1 MGNTKKVQVHYNGRV
16 SPGRKQVLNNAI
28 KHSPFKG
35 SYPDDWNYTYELMEE
50 GKGYAPPGDGWL
62 IIFTYYLIHHE
73 SKNSSKSSK
82 SSSSSS
88 SKSSKSSSSKSSKG
102 SSKSSSK
109 SSSKGSSKGSN
120 KGSSA
125 SNKAK
130 QDKKKADTA
139 KKDKNFMLWLK
150 YSYFNDSQ
158 ASDADWQAGKTGE
171 EIPDSKINE
180 WKAEYDKALKN
191 TQGKNKT
198 AKVNSLLASAKE
210 KGGNSGREQCKAQVT
225 DEKKKEDIE
234 KDEEGTWDNNGG
246 FKNTEKELKRVPQYY
261 VMGADGNVKRVLTDK
276 ELERLKKAE
285 IDPSTGQPVFT
296 LGGSNVI
303 VVQQS
308 NGDFVLLVKDEID
321 DINAN
326 LANID
331 NQIAQ
336 LNKTESEAWE
346 GDEYISETELIE
358 ENITAFDP
366 RLGRF
371 DSLVLGGDNTTDSGE
386 LPVLVPFASDTVASC
401 FSDMVFTLSKD
412 DLEKWG
418 KATEAQ
424 RRKMNELAKSEDQ
437 IKKMSEKITNATEK
451 QVNKDPHGYYSE
463 TPVSPEKQGL
473 TVIQKSGAYDPN
485 YKTYKNDPDLHGTH
499 SLMNPYA
506 ITRLYGSLGDIK
518 VKNTQNNDGTI
529 IHPSSNRMYDIRDTR
544 RFYDVNVNDQTDFLS
559 VSQATTTNIIKCSNQ
574 DKWGRTPYTFTD
586 FVFCKY
592 WNIIPNNRLIT
603 LRKYSAPCL
612 DNLNFEGMGAKKAS
626 GHGWNDEPDTR
637 QNNMFSPVATA
648 VTYFGEGT
656 NNTLSEILTMST
668 GLPWGETEAQIW
680 DVEGD
685 QGSNEQQ
692 VVDDTIQNGISGF
705 GFLDNIA
712 KSALSFGKFVGL
724 FEKGGFDADKDQGV
738 VDKRFENMV
747 DPYTDGPYNNRILGP
762 VNKISKLK
770 QRAKTDKGTAEDLKF
785 EHKLEICF
793 QYIARP
799 IGGINTKAAILDIL
813 ANLLEMGSASAVF
826 WGGAHKFKIKPSTY
840 PWGGAP
846 GQKGIMHKL
855 YQGKIFGEE
864 GALHDLMKG
873 LVSMGTDENGNF
885 SWDTVTNQLKNAF
898 QGITGAVSQAINAI
912 TDMIFPLKG
921 LINKAVEVVSDWI
934 AGDDETKDE
943 NGKTQR
949 EKNLEAQNKGKEK
962 MNNLMQNTE
971 QMLKAQMIKNTTMPT
986 IRGLRALLIGNPVG
1000 EWHLT
1005 IGNPLNPIAVI
1016 GNLVCS
1022 NMQFKFSDDL
1032 GPDDFPMELE
1042 CTFTLE
1048 HGMARDKDAISSMFN
1063 RGAGKIYNLPDSLRT
1078 TSDYETKVDAYT
1090 GTKTW
1095 RMGMSFTSQASLL
1108 ASTGYCGTG
1117 MRSAPTSPVVNSKSA
1132 TLFLPKFQPVIVPDS
1147 GSWQEVKQLSSF
1159 KNEELVW
1166 NRGVYKANLAT
1177 RKFLIG

>member
-1 MGNTKKVQVHYNGRV
+1 
-16 SPGRKQVLNNAI
+16 
-28 KHSPFKG
+28 
-35 SYPDDWNYTYELMEE
+35 
-50 GKGYAPPGDGWL
+50 
-62 IIFTYYLIHHE
+62 
-73 SKNSSKSSK
+73 
-82 SSSSSS
+82 
-88 SKSSKSSSSKSSKG
+88 
-102 SSKSSSK
+102 
-109 SSSKGSSKGSN
+109 
-120 KGSSA
+120 
-125 SNKAK
+125 
-130 QDKKKADTA
+130 
-139 KKDKNFMLWLK
+139 
-150 YSYFNDSQ
+150 
-158 ASDADWQAGKTGE
+158 
-171 EIPDSKINE
+171 
-180 WKAEYDKALKN
+180 
-191 TQGKNKT
+191 
-198 AKVNSLLASAKE
+198 
-210 KGGNSGREQCKAQVT
+210 
-225 DEKKKEDIE
+225 
-234 KDEEGTWDNNGG
+234 
-246 FKNTEKELKRVPQYY
+246 
-261 VMGADGNVKRVLTDK
+261 
-276 ELERLKKAE
+276 
-285 IDPSTGQPVFT
+285 
-296 LGGSNVI
+296 
-303 VVQQS
+303 
-308 NGDFVLLVKDEID
+308 
-321 DINAN
+321 
-326 LANID
+326 
-331 NQIAQ
+331 
-336 LNKTESEAWE
+336 
-346 GDEYISETELIE
+346 
-358 ENITAFDP
+358 
-366 RLGRF
+366 
-371 DSLVLGGDNTTDSGE
+371 LVLGGDTTDARGE

-401 FSDMVFTLSKD
+401 FSDMVFTLSEE
-412 DLEKWG
+412 DLKKWTT
-418 KATEAQ
+418 ATNAQ
-424 RRKMNELAKSEDQ
+424 RRKMNEIAKSEDQ
-437 IKKMSEKITNATEK
+437 IKKLSEKITT
-451 QVNKDPHGYYSE
+451 NKKKTINRDPHGYYSDA
-463 TPVSPEKQGL
+463 PVSPEKNGL
-473 TVIQKSGAYDPN
+473 AVIQRKGSYDPN

-544 RFYDVNVNDQTDFLS
+544 RFYDLNVNDQSDFLS

-603 LRKYSAPCL
+603 LRKYSSPCL
-612 DNLNFEGMGAKKAS
+612 DNLNFEGMGAKKTS
-626 GHGWNDEPDTR
+626 GQGWNDEPDTR
-637 QNNMFSPVATA
+637 QNNMFAPVATA

-685 QGSNEQQ
+685 QGSNESQ
-692 VVDDTIQNGISGF
+692 VVDDAIQNGLTGF

-712 KSALSFGKFVGL
+712 KGIQSFGKFVGL
-724 FEKGGFDADKDQGV
+724 FEKGGFDANKDQGV
-738 VDKRFENMV
+738 VDKRFDNMV

-826 WGGAHKFKIKPSTY
+826 WGGAHKFKIKPATY

-873 LVSMGTDENGNF
+873 LISMGTDANGNF

-921 LINKAVEVVSDWI
+921 LINAAVDKVTDWI
-934 AGDDETKDE
+934 AGSDDSEESKDSS
-943 NGKTQR
+943 GKTQR
-949 EKNLEAQNKGKEK
+949 ERNLEAQEKGKQK

-971 QMLKAQMIKNTTMPT
+971 QMLKAKMIKNTTMPT

-1108 ASTGYCGTG
+1108 ASSGLSGMG

-1147 GSWQEVKQLSSF
+1147 GSWQEIKQLSSF
-1159 KNEELVW
+1159 TNDELVW
-1166 NRGVYKANLAT
+1166 NRGIYKANLST